1 MAYTYLNKTMGKI
14 ILEFDSFEEADAA
27 RTALDGYKWKL
38 AMWDLDQELRSTV
51 KHGVSLLE
59 HNAEA
64 TEAEYQVA
72 DKVRE
77 KIREILDDYNLTL
90 ND

>member
-1 MAYTYLNKTMGKI
+1 MSKI
-14 ILEFDSFEEADAA
+14 ILEFDGVEEQNDARLA
-27 RTALDGYKWKL
+27 MDGYKWKL

-64 TEAEYQVA
+64 TEAEYQIA

-77 KIREILDDYNLTL
+77 KIREILDGYGLNL